1 MNNYPPGLDLT
12 MDREDILTELQQ
24 LDADSTLRRIYE
36 TFIEGNCPATF
47 EESYSENWG
56 SSDDEEDNWYII
68 SDSMFHLL
76 AESSEKDQQ
85 SKLWAQFAILQS
97 VIGPL
102 GSYTI
107 IPYFPTCSIS
117 EAQRVFHMI
126 CYQWSK

>member
-1 MNNYPPGLDLT
+1 

-47 EESYSENWG
+47 EESYPEHWG
-56 SSDDEEDNWYII
+56 SSDNWYII

-102 GSYTI
+102 GSDTI